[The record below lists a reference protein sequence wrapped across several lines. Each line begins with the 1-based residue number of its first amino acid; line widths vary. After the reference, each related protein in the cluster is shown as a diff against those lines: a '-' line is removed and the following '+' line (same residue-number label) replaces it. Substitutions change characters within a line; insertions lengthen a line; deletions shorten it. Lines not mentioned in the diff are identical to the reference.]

1 MNARASVRMHAR
13 HATAHIERKAGTL
26 VIVRPDVRTIV
37 RMDVA
42 EHMSE
47 HIMKHIMSE
56 HITE

>member
-1 MNARASVRMHAR
+1 MHAR

-47 HIMKHIMSE
+47 HIMSE